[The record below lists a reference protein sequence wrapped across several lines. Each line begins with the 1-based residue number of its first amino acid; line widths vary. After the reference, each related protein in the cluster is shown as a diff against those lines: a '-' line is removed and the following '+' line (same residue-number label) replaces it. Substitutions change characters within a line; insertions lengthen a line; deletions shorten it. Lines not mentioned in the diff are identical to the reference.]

1 MLCPVCGKFYFSELL
16 EDEIEEGETPNTTQ
30 CRKCGWYYDL
40 EQVADPDLENESN
53 EMSLNQYKNWYKQK
67 IKDNNNWEYYLDFIG
82 DPEPHK
88 CPVCGEY
95 VFPNLNSYDICP
107 VCGWEDDE
115 VFDGGGANGISLE
128 EAKENFAEKRKVNP
142 LYKWKNEHK

>member
-1 MLCPVCGKFYFSELL
+1 
-16 EDEIEEGETPNTTQ
+16 
-30 CRKCGWYYDL
+30 
-40 EQVADPDLENESN
+40 
-53 EMSLNQYKNWYKQK
+53 MSLNQYKNWYKQK